1 VRIIVVGGSA
11 SKVGKTTLA
20 CALVR
25 REPGHCIAMK
35 VSVTERDV
43 PTCVSV
49 ERGTENERHGDTG
62 RLLDAGASAVV
73 WVTVSRRRVRDGLAL
88 GLLHA
93 RTLRPEALVVE
104 STSAGI
110 HLHHF
115 ESSWF
120 VAGSGAWK
128 PWAAEHR
135 DRATRVV
142 PSRSLIS
149 AAS

>member
-11 SKVGKTTLA
+11 SRVGKTALA

-25 REPGHCIAMK
+25 RERQPCTAMK

-43 PTCVSV
+43 ATRVSI
-49 ERGTENERHGDTG
+49 ERAVANERHGDTG

-73 WVTVSRRRVRDGLAL
+73 WVTVSRRRVREGLAA
-88 GLLHA
+88 GLLRA
-93 RTLRPEALVVE
+93 RALRAQVVVIE

-110 HLHHF
+110 HLRRC

-120 VAGSGAWK
+120 VAGSGPWK

-135 DRATRVV
+135 DRATHVV
-142 PSRSLIS
+142 MSSALVA